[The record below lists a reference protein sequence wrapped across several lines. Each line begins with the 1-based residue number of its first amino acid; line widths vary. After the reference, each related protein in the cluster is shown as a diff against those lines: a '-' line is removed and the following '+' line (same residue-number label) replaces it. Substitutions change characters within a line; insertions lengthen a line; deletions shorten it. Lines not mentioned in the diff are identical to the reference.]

1 MKIRF
6 HAFNTYFLCVLLA
19 SVADTAIALEET
31 GKPAAAVASDKP
43 ADKPDDKAAAKKKKS
58 RKKVVSTVRVHLE
71 ATRDGTDRIVTVQV
85 LRSSPISVSV
95 DREPVVTEAYLAD
108 AKVVSTIG
116 GPEIELQFNSMG
128 RTLLENST
136 AANRGRRLVIYS
148 DFDKEHRWLAAP
160 VITRLISDGV
170 LRFTPDATPAEME
183 RIVDGLLTIA
193 EIKKKADK
201 F

>member
-1 MKIRF
+1 MP
-6 HAFNTYFLCVLLA
+6 T
-19 SVADTAIALEET
+19 
-31 GKPAAAVASDKP
+31 
-43 ADKPDDKAAAKKKKS
+43 
-58 RKKVVSTVRVHLE
+58 
-71 ATRDGTDRIVTVQV
+71 TVQV
-85 LRSSPISVSV
+85 LRSSPISVSI
-95 DREPVVTEAYLAD
+95 DREPIVTEAYLAD

-116 GPEIELQFNSMG
+116 GSEIELQFNSMG

-136 AANRGRRLVIYS
+136 AANRGRRIVIYS

-170 LRFTPDATPAEME
+170 LRFTPDATPEEME
-183 RIVDGLLTIA
+183 RIVDGLLTVA